1 VTSEVASPSGIL
13 LVDKPEGLSSAQAVA
28 VAKRSLGGVKVGHL
42 GTLDPFASGLLPLCI
57 GEGTKLAPYLN
68 EADKGYRGLL
78 RLGISTDT
86 LDPTGR
92 VVAEAPVPALDQR
105 ALEMLAGELVGEIL
119 QVPPVYSAIKRDGV
133 PMYRLA
139 REGRAPEMEP
149 RRVTIYSLTLELKAP
164 DRVALEV
171 RCSKGTYVRAI
182 ARDLGAR
189 LGCGAIL
196 EKLVR
201 TAFGRFGLPEA
212 VTLDTLRRE
221 GAGVRG
227 TPAFLD
233 VAEAVRHLPSL
244 RADAAVAK
252 ALRAGQQRVL
262 GELGAPEDASDAARV
277 LDPAGRLVA
286 ILTADRGRGQW
297 NIGRVFG

>member
-1 VTSEVASPSGIL
+1 MTNELSSPSGIL

-68 EADKGYRGLL
+68 EADKAYRGLL

-92 VVAEAPVPALDQR
+92 VVEEAPVPELDGGALR
-105 ALEMLAGELVGEIL
+105 MLAGELVGEIL

-149 RRVTIYSLTLELKAP
+149 RRVTIYSLTLELQAP
-164 DRVALEV
+164 DRIALDV
-171 RCSKGTYVRAI
+171 HCSKGTYVRAI

-196 EKLVR
+196 ERLVR
-201 TAFGRFGLPEA
+201 TSFGRFGLAEA
-212 VTLDTLRRE
+212 VTLDTLRRD
-221 GAGVRG
+221 GVG
-227 TPAFLD
+227 VVQTPAFLD

-244 RADAAVAK
+244 RANEAVAK
-252 ALRAGQQRVL
+252 ALRAGQQRAL
-262 GELGAPEDASDAARV
+262 GELGAPEDATSDAARV

-286 ILTADRGRGQW
+286 ILTADRGQW
-297 NIGRVFG
+297 SIGRVFG

>member
-1 VTSEVASPSGIL
+1 VTSDVSSPSGLL
-13 LVDKPEGLSSAQAVA
+13 LVDKPEGISSAQAVA

-68 EADKGYRGLL
+68 EADKAYRGLL

-92 VVAEAPVPALDQR
+92 VVEEAPVPELDGG
-105 ALEMLAGELVGEIL
+105 ALESLAGELIGEIL

-149 RRVTIYSLTLELKAP
+149 RRVTIYSLILELQAP
-164 DRVALEV
+164 DRVALDV
-171 RCSKGTYVRAI
+171 HCSKGTYVRAL
-182 ARDLGAR
+182 ARDVGAR

-201 TAFGRFGLPEA
+201 TAFGRFELAEA
-212 VTLDTLRRE
+212 VTLDTLRRD
-221 GAGVRG
+221 GVG
-227 TPAFLD
+227 VAQTSAFVG
-233 VAEAVRHLPSL
+233 VAEAVRHLPAL
-244 RADAAVAK
+244 RANDTVAR
-252 ALRAGQQRVL
+252 ALRAGQQRAL
-262 GELGAPEDASDAARV
+262 GELGVPEDAAGDAARV
-277 LDPAGRLVA
+277 LDSAGRLVA
-286 ILTADRGRGQW
+286 ILTAERGQW
-297 NIGRVFG
+297 SIGRVFG